1 MMRRVNEQL
10 SADKRLSWWSRNYR
24 QVNKFYAERFPASML
39 PTLQRGITVLV
50 FALFA
55 MMILTGIREL

>member
-1 MMRRVNEQL
+1 
-10 SADKRLSWWSRNYR
+10 
-24 QVNKFYAERFPASML
+24 ML